1 MSLRK
6 TVIKAE
12 TVRWSAETWRPA
24 SVLPPGLAASAPE
37 RPVAAPHSPAGK
49 AAPAAPHA
57 LEPLNLETAREAMMV
72 SIIAE
77 SQKLLE
83 EARVQARQAMQQAQA
98 QADEVTQQ
106 AREAGRRQAGAEAE
120 TLLATA
126 QGVLD
131 EVRAW
136 RAATLAGAEADVLGL
151 VTAVA
156 RLILGDGVALETSTL
171 QAAFARALA
180 ESKPLGN
187 LRVHLHPDDAERLS
201 SHWPRQAPSG
211 QALELIVDPAI
222 RRGGCLVEGEHGT
235 VDARIETQL
244 QVALESLNAMAG
256 EGASAP

>member
-6 TVIKAE
+6 TVIKADA
-12 TVRWSAETWRPA
+12 VRWNADAWRSTDLRP
-24 SVLPPGLAASAPE
+24 SVTAHDRPMAPLH
-37 RPVAAPHSPAGK
+37 APAGK
-49 AAPAAPHA
+49 AAPAAP
-57 LEPLNLETAREAMMV
+57 EPLNLDTAREAVMV

-83 EARVQARQAMQQAQA
+83 EARVQARQIVQQAQA
-98 QADEVTQQ
+98 QSDEVTLQ
-106 AREAGRRQAGAEAE
+106 ARAAGQRQAETEAE
-120 TLLATA
+120 TLLANA

-136 RAATLAGAEADVLGL
+136 RAATFAHAEADVLGL

-156 RLILGDGVALETSTL
+156 RLILGDGVALETPAL

-187 LRVHLHPDDAERLS
+187 LRVHLHPEDAERLGPQ
-201 SHWPRQAPSG
+201 WPRQAPSG
-211 QALELIVDPAI
+211 QALELVADPAI
-222 RRGGCLVEGEHGT
+222 RRGGCLIEGEHGT

-244 QVALESLNAMAG
+244 QVALESLNAVARD
-256 EGASAP
+256 GARAP